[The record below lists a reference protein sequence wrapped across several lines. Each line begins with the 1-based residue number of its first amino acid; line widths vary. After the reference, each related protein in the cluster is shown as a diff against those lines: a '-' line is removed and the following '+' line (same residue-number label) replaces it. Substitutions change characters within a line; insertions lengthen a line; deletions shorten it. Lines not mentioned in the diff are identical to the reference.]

1 MRFPSFLVVGKTVS
15 SMSQNSQN
23 LVWIDLEMTGLDPF
37 KDRIIEIA
45 TVVTD
50 KDLHVLAE
58 GPVLAIRQPETV
70 LTAMDDWNS
79 KHHSES
85 GLMAR
90 VRESSV
96 SEAEAE
102 AATMDFLALWVPK
115 GASPMCGNSVC
126 QDRRFMAAGMPLLES
141 YFHYRNLDVST
152 LKELAARWAP
162 AVQAGFKKCN
172 KHLALDDI
180 HESIAELRYYR
191 ETILSI

>member
-1 MRFPSFLVVGKTVS
+1 
-15 SMSQNSQN
+15 
-23 LVWIDLEMTGLDPF
+23 MTGLNPF
-37 KDRIIEIA
+37 EDKIIEIA

-50 KDLHVLAE
+50 KDLNVLAE
-58 GPVLAIRQPETV
+58 GPVLAVRQPETV
-70 LTAMDDWNS
+70 LTAMDDWNRM
-79 KHHSES
+79 HHSES

-90 VRESSV
+90 VSECSV

-102 AATMDFLALWVPK
+102 AATLDFLALWVPK

-126 QDRRFMAAGMPLLES
+126 QDRRFMASGMPILEN

-162 AVQAGFKKCN
+162 AIQSGFKKSN
-172 KHLALDDI
+172 KHRALDDI
-180 HESIAELRYYR
+180 HESLAELRYYR